1 MVFIN
6 EFGLICSQPVPCH
19 FKERL
24 DDFADKWLPV
34 VVGGRRFEL
43 FLVKREDGT
52 CIKGPFWTS
61 LARSH
66 NLAFN
71 DSVTFTLNNQNG
83 EEGADDQDGE
93 NEEEEED
100 FELGDD
106 VQEENP
112 VDRAEHVFSVVARD
126 PTGSVKEF
134 QYNLGMFSS
143 WHIFLLSSLSTL

>member
-6 EFGLICSQPVPCH
+6 EFGLICSQPVSYH

-24 DDFADKWLPV
+24 NDFADKWLPV

-52 CIKGPFWTS
+52 CIKGSFWTS

-83 EEGADDQDGE
+83 EKGDDDQDGE
-93 NEEEEED
+93 HEEEED
-100 FELGDD
+100 FELADD
-106 VQEENP
+106 VQEVNP
-112 VDRAEHVFSVVARD
+112 VDRAEHVFRVVARD
-126 PTGSVKEF
+126 PTGSIKEF

>member
-1 MVFIN
+1 LVFIN

-83 EEGADDQDGE
+83 EEGANDQDGE
-93 NEEEEED
+93 TEEEEED
-100 FELGDD
+100 F
-106 VQEENP
+106 
-112 VDRAEHVFSVVARD
+112 EHVFSVVARD

>member
-1 MVFIN
+1 M
-6 EFGLICSQPVPCH
+6 
-19 FKERL
+19 
-24 DDFADKWLPV
+24 
-34 VVGGRRFEL
+34 
-43 FLVKREDGT
+43 
-52 CIKGPFWTS
+52 
-61 LARSH
+61 ARSH

-71 DSVTFTLNNQNG
+71 DSMTFTLNNQNG

-112 VDRAEHVFSVVARD
+112 VDRTEHVFSVVARD

-143 WHIFLLSSLSTL
+143 WHIFPA